1 MFTINRLTCLSNNQ
15 KLYTL
20 LDSFYTPLP
29 LSTQTYLKIN
39 FFISI
44 HGQMLTQ
51 ACIQSEYYEKVI
63 DAVRF
68 YTRTTREGR
77 TFETLVNLMY
87 KRPISPQFQVKQTY
101 FPFRVVDLHGLLMS
115 FDMMIWTCYF
125 FYLFQTLCLAFFNS
139 LIGIT
144 PTFNKK
150 VFHQQEIED
159 AGFDV
164 ERLERVIHVYFMHVN
179 IVMYDCTR
187 LC

>member
-1 MFTINRLTCLSNNQ
+1 M
-15 KLYTL
+15 
-20 LDSFYTPLP
+20 
-29 LSTQTYLKIN
+29 
-39 FFISI
+39 
-44 HGQMLTQ
+44 
-51 ACIQSEYYEKVI
+51 QSEYYEKVI

-68 YTRTTREGR
+68 YTRTTREGH

-101 FPFRVVDLHGLLMS
+101 FPSHVVVVRGPEIS
-115 FDMMIWTCYF
+115 FDMVIYNMLF

-164 ERLERVIHVYFMHVN
+164 ERLERVNTCIFYAC
-179 IVMYDCTR
+179 IVMM
-187 LC
+187 